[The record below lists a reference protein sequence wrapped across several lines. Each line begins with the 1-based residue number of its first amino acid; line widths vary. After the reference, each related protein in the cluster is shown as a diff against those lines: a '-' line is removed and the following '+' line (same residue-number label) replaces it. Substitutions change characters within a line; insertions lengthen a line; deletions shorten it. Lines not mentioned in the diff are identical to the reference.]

1 MWHCG
6 EIEIYIPA
14 EDSLFLVEELKKYK
28 GKNALEIGCG
38 SGIVLEILLENFSLV
53 VGTDIDMNIFKY
65 IKEKLHEN
73 EFENNIPLKRERFLI
88 CCDSVSAITNLK
100 FDLIVSNPPYLPDD
114 KDIKDATI
122 YGGRKGLETPLKF
135 INESM
140 RLINTHGKIL
150 VIISSLV
157 SIDDFESQLL
167 KYGIKFKIAKIKN
180 LFFEKLFL
188 YEIEK

>member
-1 MWHCG
+1 
-6 EIEIYIPA
+6 
-14 EDSLFLVEELKKYK
+14 
-28 GKNALEIGCG
+28 
-38 SGIVLEILLENFSLV
+38 LENFSLV